1 MVNDYQMIV
10 KDGVEGLKGIDETI
24 KLIYGSPPYPNAS
37 RDYGHWDSE
46 SWMDFMMPFCEIGS
60 SKLADDGFMVINAK
74 ACREPAKSGGNTTRS
89 FAVEKL
95 AIRIS
100 EEIGLSCVDIE
111 IWSKTNPVPTGLRV
125 ACQDSYEQI
134 LWFSKR
140 SDWSI
145 ELDRIRTAYKESSIK
160 AYDRQLYKARKG
172 VSYVRKS
179 KHIDP
184 NPSGSLP
191 KNVIQCATSSSQ
203 TGHQATQPREIPRK
217 YILACTEVGDL
228 VVDPW
233 MGSGTTGVESIS
245 LGRRFIGFDVH
256 PYYVSIA
263 EERMTSESTVN
274 EGRIKQHDLR
284 YFLGGA

>member
-1 MVNDYQMIV
+1 MVNDYQMIA
-10 KDGVEGLKGIDETI
+10 KDGIEGLKGIDESI

-37 RDYGHWDSE
+37 REYGHWDTD
-46 SWMDFMMPFCEIGS
+46 SWMEFMMPFCEVGA
-60 SKLADDGFMVINAK
+60 SKLADDGFMVINVK
-74 ACREPAKSGGNTTRS
+74 ACREPAKNGGNTTRS

-95 AIRIS
+95 AIRIA
-100 EEIGLSCVDIE
+100 EEIGLPCVDIE

-125 ACQDSYEQI
+125 ACQDSYEQN
-134 LWFSKR
+134 LWFSKS
-140 SDWSI
+140 SDWHI
-145 ELDRIRTAYKESSIK
+145 NLDSIRTPYKDSSMK
-160 AYDRQLYKARKG
+160 AYNRQIYKARRG
-172 VSYVRKS
+172 VSYVRKD

-203 TGHQATQPREIPRK
+203 NGHQATQPRELPRK
-217 YILACTEVGDL
+217 YILACTEPGDL

-233 MGSGTTGVESIS
+233 MGSGTTGVEALS

-263 EERMTSESTVN
+263 EERIASELPVDD
-274 EGRIKQHDLR
+274 GRTKQRDLV